1 MPWVRVADLA
11 DFAGRNVI
19 GVEHGERKL
28 AIYRPEDGVYA
39 TTDIC
44 PHAAARLSGG
54 EVVEGYIERPGHFAL
69 FDIRTGK
76 SAGSLAAGD
85 LTTYPVMLD
94 GTRIC
99 VLLDEA

>member
-1 MPWVRVADLA
+1 MPWVHVADLA

-28 AIYRPEDGVYA
+28 AIYRLEDGVYA

-54 EVVEGYIERPGHFAL
+54 EVVEGYIECPGHYAL
-69 FDIRTGK
+69 FDIRTGA
-76 SAGSLAAGD
+76 SGGGLATGD
-85 LTTYPVMLD
+85 LTTYPVRVD
-94 GTRIC
+94 GTAIH